1 MKIDYTCTK
10 SILIIHMYH
19 FHVYLLNSTSV
30 IEELFTILLH
40 LYFKSNE
47 NLIPVGR
54 VGVIE
59 YSCSD
64 LSLIRYKQSFTQQ
77 SANILI
83 HISTKNINHG

>member
-10 SILIIHMYH
+10 SI
-19 FHVYLLNSTSV
+19 LNSTSV

-47 NLIPVGR
+47 KVIPVGR

-59 YSCSD
+59 SSCSD

-83 HISTKNINHG
+83 HISIQNINHG